1 MNGRDSESSGCAMP
15 RRRDLPAQT
24 LPRVCERQPRDVAC
38 AVPTPGR
45 GLLFRLVCALA
56 LLGAAL
62 PASGQPFSQRGLVEG
77 TGIVYFQPTPVD
89 DRQLIGEALFRQ
101 EASWTPVAWLSLAG
115 AFDARAATDDR
126 VDPDWRFDCADRG
139 LKRPAAC
146 VRRLSASFRRGG
158 LTFEAGKQF
167 VRWGKVDIL
176 NPTDRFAPRDLLDV
190 IDNDFLAVS
199 AARLTY
205 ERGSDTIDLVWSPRF
220 TPSRLPLSDGRWATS
235 TPEALAA
242 SLTAGSAPGPP
253 ALPFVDLGVTYPSRS
268 QAGVRWNHVASGFE
282 YSLSIYDGFDH
293 LPRIDASVNQT
304 LGRIEVSRIYP
315 VMRMV
320 GGDMVWPLRWFTI
333 KAEAGYFWTTDD
345 RTDDYGSYVIQLE
358 RQSGEWL
365 FVGGYSGEFVT
376 ERRAV
381 REAPL
386 GSFERGMTKSFLGRG
401 LYTID
406 VNRSLTFEGVVRQD
420 GRGYYGKA
428 AYSQSLARH
437 WRATARVDL
446 LGGSTGDFL
455 GQYRRNSSVR
465 LVVRY
470 SY

>member
-1 MNGRDSESSGCAMP
+1 MI
-15 RRRDLPAQT
+15 
-24 LPRVCERQPRDVAC
+24 
-38 AVPTPGR
+38 
-45 GLLFRLVCALA
+45 RLVSVLALA
-56 LLGAAL
+56 VAAL
-62 PASGQPFSQRGLVEG
+62 PASAQTFSQRGFVEG
-77 TGIVYFQPTPVD
+77 TGIVYFQPAAVD

-101 EASWTPVAWLSLAG
+101 EASWTPVGWLSLAG

-126 VDPDWRFDCADRG
+126 VDPEWRFDCADRG

-146 VRRLSASFRRGG
+146 VRRLSASLRRGG

-167 VRWGKVDIL
+167 VRWGKADIL

-205 ERGSDTIDLVWSPRF
+205 ERGSNTIDLVWSPRF
-220 TPSRLPLSDGRWATS
+220 TPSRLPLADGRWATGE
-235 TPEALAA
+235 PDALTV
-242 SLTAGSAPGPP
+242 SLAGTAVPGGP
-253 ALPFVDLGVTYPSRS
+253 ALPIADLGATYPSRP
-268 QAGVRWNHVASGFE
+268 QAGVRWNHVTSGFE

-293 LPRIDASVNQT
+293 LPRIDLSVNPA
-304 LGRIEVSRIYP
+304 LGQIEVRRIYP
-315 VMRMV
+315 VMRMA
-320 GGDMVWPLRWFTI
+320 GGDMVWPLRWFTV
-333 KAEAGYFWTTDD
+333 KAEGGYFWTTDD

-365 FVGGYSGEFVT
+365 LVGGYAGEFVT
-376 ERRAV
+376 VRRTLAD
-381 REAPL
+381 APL
-386 GSFERGMTKSFLGRG
+386 GSFERGMTKSFLARG
-401 LYTID
+401 LCTID
-406 VNRSLTFEGVVRQD
+406 VNRSLTFEGGVRQD

-428 AYSQSLARH
+428 AYSQLLARH
-437 WRATARVDL
+437 WRATARVDV

-465 LVVRY
+465 LAIRY

>member
-1 MNGRDSESSGCAMP
+1 MTRHFW
-15 RRRDLPAQT
+15 
-24 LPRVCERQPRDVAC
+24 V
-38 AVPTPGR
+38 
-45 GLLFRLVCALA
+45 LA
-56 LLGAAL
+56 LVAAAL
-62 PASGQPFSQRGLVEG
+62 PASAQTVSQRGFVEA
-77 TGIVYFQPTPVD
+77 TGIAYVQPTPID

-101 EASWTPVAWLSLAG
+101 EATWRPASWLSFAG

-126 VDPDWRFDCADRG
+126 VDPEWRFDCADRG

-146 VRRLSASFRRGG
+146 VRRLSAALRRGG
-158 LTFEAGKQF
+158 LTLEAGKQF
-167 VRWGKVDIL
+167 VRWGKADIL

-199 AARLTY
+199 AARLNY
-205 ERGSDTIDLVWSPRF
+205 ERGSNTIDLVWSPRF
-220 TPSRLPLSDGRWATS
+220 TPSRLPLSNGRWGTS
-235 TPEALAA
+235 TSE
-242 SLTAGSAPGPP
+242 T
-253 ALPFVDLGVTYPSRS
+253 LPTVYPSRP
-268 QAGVRWNHVASGFE
+268 QTGVRWNHVASGFE
-282 YSLSIYDGFDH
+282 YSLSVYDGFDH
-293 LPRIDASVNQT
+293 LPRVDLEPNQA
-304 LGRIEVSRIYP
+304 LGRIDARLVYP

-320 GGDMVWPLRWFTI
+320 GGDMIWPLRWFTV

-345 RTDDYGSYVIQLE
+345 RTDDYGSYVVQLE

-365 FVGGYSGEFVT
+365 FVGGYAGEFVT
-376 ERRAV
+376 KRRTARDV
-381 REAPL
+381 PL

-406 VNRSLTFEGVVRQD
+406 VSRSLTFEGGVRQD

-428 AYSQSLARH
+428 AYSQLLARH

-446 LGGSTGDFL
+446 IGGDAGDFL

-465 LVVRY
+465 LTVRY

>member
-1 MNGRDSESSGCAMP
+1 MTRH
-15 RRRDLPAQT
+15 
-24 LPRVCERQPRDVAC
+24 
-38 AVPTPGR
+38 
-45 GLLFRLVCALA
+45 FCALA
-56 LLGAAL
+56 LMAAAL
-62 PASGQPFSQRGLVEG
+62 PASAQTVSQRGFIEG
-77 TGIVYFQPTPVD
+77 TGIAYFRPTPND
-89 DRQLIGEALFRQ
+89 DRQLVGEVLFRQ
-101 EASWTPVAWLSLAG
+101 EGFWQPAAWLSLAG
-115 AFDARAATDDR
+115 AFEARAATDDR
-126 VDPDWRFDCADRG
+126 IDPEWRFDCADRG

-146 VRRLSASFRRGG
+146 VRRLSVAFRHGG

-167 VRWGKVDIL
+167 VRWGKADIL

-205 ERGSDTIDLVWSPRF
+205 ERGANTIDLVWSPRF
-220 TPSRLPLSDGRWATS
+220 TPSRLPLSNGRWATS
-235 TPEALAA
+235 TPGTLPA
-242 SLTAGSAPGPP
+242 SLTGGGTPGVP
-253 ALPFVDLGVTYPSRS
+253 ALPVADLGAIYPSRP

-293 LPRIDASVNQT
+293 LPRVDV
-304 LGRIEVSRIYP
+304 EVDQALARVEVTRIYP

-320 GGDMVWPLRWFTI
+320 GGDLVWPLRWFTV

-345 RTDDYGSYVIQLE
+345 RTDNYGSYVVQLE

-365 FVGGYSGEFVT
+365 FVGGYAGEFVT
-376 ERRAV
+376 EDRTVAQ
-381 REAPL
+381 PIL
-386 GSFERGMTKSFLGRG
+386 TSFERGMTKCFLGRA

-406 VNRSLTFEGVVRQD
+406 VNRSLTFEGGVRQD

-428 AYSQSLARH
+428 TYSQLLSRH

-446 LGGSTGDFL
+446 LGGSSGDFL

-465 LVVRY
+465 LAIRY